1 MELNDQVTLFRE
13 YLKRCQH
20 FEKTVLAVIE
30 QGDDAASIETHR
42 TILETLDDIIHQFD
56 EIVKIN
62 VENNK

>member
-30 QGDDAASIETHR
+30 QGNDATPIETHR
-42 TILETLDDIIHQFD
+42 IILETLDDIIHQFD